1 MNKWFAIDYLAT
13 KIAILFVIAMEGEVK
28 NIKKNAGSILDDP
41 CLSHVLIMI
50 KKWCSGG
57 VSGLFS

>member
-28 NIKKNAGSILDDP
+28 NIKK
-41 CLSHVLIMI
+41 
-50 KKWCSGG
+50 KRG
-57 VSGLFS
+57 VSKFAL